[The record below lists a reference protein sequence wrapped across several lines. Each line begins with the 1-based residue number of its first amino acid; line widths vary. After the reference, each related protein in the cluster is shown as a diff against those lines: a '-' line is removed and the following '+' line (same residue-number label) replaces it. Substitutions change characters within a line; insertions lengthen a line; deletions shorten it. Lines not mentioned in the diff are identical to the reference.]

1 METLIL
7 DVPVFSGKI
16 ISPIWIKAVRD
27 FQSKSKTERD
37 SYCLICGDDIAS
49 LIKRFENESK

>member
-16 ISPIWIKAVRD
+16 ISPIWIKVVRD
-27 FQSKSKTERD
+27 FQSKSKTEND
-37 SYCLICGDDIAS
+37 FIQIQHLSF
-49 LIKRFENESK
+49 KENEVSGQDAS